1 MYNEL
6 NVLIIDDDDIERTS
20 LKRALSST
28 DFIYNIVEESEPQKA
43 LQQLTYQSFD
53 VVLLDYLMPS
63 VNGIELML
71 KLKKA
76 PFVCDTAFIMV
87 SNYADDELILDAI
100 NAGAQDVVLKED
112 VTPSQ
117 LKRSILQAKKR
128 YELEQE
134 LYDSYRHMKKMAE
147 LDSLTGLYNRYHF
160 EESLLQRI
168 KTGLRHPSEITAVM
182 LLDLDKFKHIND
194 TYGHNVGDQLL
205 VQVASRFKKVFRSN
219 ELFAR
224 LGGDEFAFACGQLK
238 SLNEAKQIGNRL
250 LGALAEPFNIDGH
263 VIHSSASVGLAMFPV
278 NGNTQTELM
287 KCADIAMYRAK
298 QHTIEKLC
306 VYEDNMQAEI
316 LFKYKLETEL
326 RRASME
332 HDFELHYQPIL
343 KDNLIIGAEALV
355 RWPQASMTQ
364 RPDEFI
370 PVAEECGVIQKLG
383 LWVFKQ
389 ALKEMADYLN
399 ATGSD
404 FMLSINVSPCQ
415 LTEPGFASSIT
426 SLIAQHDV
434 SPECITLEI
443 TETALLNENVTTL
456 ENLKALHKFGLK
468 IALDDFGTGYSS
480 LSHLIKCPIHSV
492 KIDRS
497 IIDDSKSQHSMIK
510 TMLAGVANML
520 QSLNMKIVAEG
531 IETAEQASYCNQL
544 NINYHQGYYYYKPMP
559 RSALVNLIS

>member
-1 MYNEL
+1 
-6 NVLIIDDDDIERTS
+6 
-20 LKRALSST
+20 
-28 DFIYNIVEESEPQKA
+28 
-43 LQQLTYQSFD
+43 
-53 VVLLDYLMPS
+53 
-63 VNGIELML
+63 
-71 KLKKA
+71 
-76 PFVCDTAFIMV
+76 
-87 SNYADDELILDAI
+87 
-100 NAGAQDVVLKED
+100 
-112 VTPSQ
+112 
-117 LKRSILQAKKR
+117 
-128 YELEQE
+128 
-134 LYDSYRHMKKMAE
+134 MAE

-205 VQVASRFKKVFRSN
+205 VEVASRFKKVFRSN

-263 VIHSSASVGLAMFPV
+263 LIHSSASVGMAMFPL

-298 QHTIEKLC
+298 QHTIDKLC

-316 LFKYKLETEL
+316 LFKYKVETEL

-332 HDFELHYQPIL
+332 HDFELHYQPIV
-343 KDNLIIGAEALV
+343 KDDLIIGAEALV

-389 ALKEMADYLN
+389 ALKEMAEYLN
-399 ATGSD
+399 AASAN

-426 SLIAQHDV
+426 SLITQQHV
-434 SPECITLEI
+434 SPERITLEI

-456 ENLKALHKFGLK
+456 ENLEALYEFGLK

-480 LSHLIKCPIHSV
+480 LSHLLKCPIHSV

-497 IIDDSKSQHSMIK
+497 IIDDSKSQHSMTK
-510 TMLAGVANML
+510 TMLAGVASML

-531 IETAEQASYCNQL
+531 IETAEQANYCNQL
-544 NINYHQGYYYYKPMP
+544 NISYHQGYYYYKPMP
-559 RSALVNLIS
+559 LSALVNLIS